1 MLDFRGIPNVWPSMA
16 KTGNS
21 ELREW
26 FNFTV
31 YFHDVQPFRHEGS
44 VFSGK
49 DFTSATP
56 WWLSRYG
63 GVPNL
68 DTYSKAT
75 RNNSSHDLRIWVSKK
90 HSCEWGLWGPYK
102 WPKRKGNWGYFTRLL
117 GIITPLIEAVGCR
130 SCNNHHLKDLE
141 KMVFNSVV
149 PFRHL
154 WDVKLVEVDVKS
166 IWSFQNPTKILV
178 FSVLCEMRRD
188 ASFKIWCHVIH
199 VSKKH
204 LHTQRWGPIE
214 L

>member
-1 MLDFRGIPNVWPSMA
+1 MFDPPWQKQEIPNLESDSILLYISMMFSPSDM
-16 KTGNS
+16 KG
-21 ELREW
+21 
-26 FNFTV
+26 V
-31 YFHDVQPFRHEGS
+31 YFQAKISLRQ
-44 VFSGK
+44 
-49 DFTSATP
+49 
-56 WWLSRYG
+56 LLG
-63 GVPNL
+63 GFLAIEVDPKLGFKWPANL
-68 DTYSKAT
+68 GLQQTQAY
-75 RNNSSHDLRIWVSKK
+75 
-90 HSCEWGLWGPYK
+90 EWGLWGPYK

-130 SCNNHHLKDLE
+130 SCNNHHLKDSE
-141 KMVFNSVV
+141 KNVFNSVV

>member
-1 MLDFRGIPNVWPSMA
+1 MA

-26 FNFTV
+26 FNFIV
-31 YFHDVQPFRHEGS
+31 YFHYVQPFRHEGS

-49 DFTSATP
+49 DFTKISLTQLLGEARE
-56 WWLSRYG
+56 LE
-63 GVPNL
+63 
-68 DTYSKAT
+68 
-75 RNNSSHDLRIWVSKK
+75 VSQTWILTVRPRTKQVF
-90 HSCEWGLWGPYK
+90 K
-102 WPKRKGNWGYFTRLL
+102 WPANLGLQKHRLMN
-117 GIITPLIEAVGCR
+117 GAYGASVNGRNEGVTEIMIPIRSPLMEAVGCR
-130 SCNNHHLKDLE
+130 SCNNHHLKDSE

-149 PFRHL
+149 PLRHL
-154 WDVKLVEVDVKS
+154 WDVKLVEVDVNQFDLSK
-166 IWSFQNPTKILV
+166 IPPKILM

-204 LHTQRWGPIE
+204 LHTQRWDPIE

>member
-1 MLDFRGIPNVWPSMA
+1 MLDFRGIPDVWPSMA

-26 FNFTV
+26 FHFTI
-31 YFHDVQPFRHEGS
+31 YFHDVPPFGNEGS

-56 WWLSRYG
+56 WWLSRELEVDPKLG
-63 GVPNL
+63 FKWPANL
-68 DTYSKAT
+68 GLQQTQAY
-75 RNNSSHDLRIWVSKK
+75 
-90 HSCEWGLWGPYK
+90 EWGLWGPYK

-130 SCNNHHLKDLE
+130 SCNNHHLKDSE
-141 KMVFNSVV
+141 KNVFNSVV

-154 WDVKLVEVDVKS
+154 WDVKLVEVDVES